1 MRKVASKDVD
11 ALYRAVLTLRTV
23 SEARR
28 FFRDLL
34 TKTEI
39 EELADRWKAARMLAD
54 GVPYTQIVEK
64 TGISSTTVARVS
76 RWLKKGTGGYKL
88 ALRRSQRF

>member
-1 MRKVASKDVD
+1 MRKVASKDID

-23 SEARR
+23 GEARR

-76 RWLKKGTGGYKL
+76 RWLKKGTGGYKIV
-88 ALRRSQRF
+88 LRRSQRF